1 MAKKFTGIVASDKPN
16 KTIIVSILERKT
28 HPLYRKQYS
37 VTNRFAAH
45 DEKNEARVGD
55 TVEIIET
62 RPLSATKHFKLAQ
75 ILERAALN
83 EDDKK
88 ALNQTEVEV

>member
-16 KTIIVSILERKT
+16 KTIIVSILVRKT

-37 VTNRFAAH
+37 VTNRFVAH

-55 TVEIIET
+55 SVEIIET
-62 RPLSATKHFKLAQ
+62 RPISATKRFKLVQ
-75 ILERAALN
+75 ILQRAVLN

-88 ALNQTEVEV
+88 AITQTEVEA